1 MRAKDEIMNNKPR
14 RSALAAHSRSASRA
28 NMSDSLPDLASTRA
42 RPYAISDCPPDG
54 TPSKHSKY
62 SPPSSPRAH
71 DPFLSISRAI
81 HNVKIRTGA
90 RLSALAVKQRYA
102 RSTARHRSVY
112 VTAKAVTRTFFL
124 ITLVLFTAT
133 LLFDRRNHADKPH
146 ALTGFRAFLKRRAD
160 DFSGQRA
167 REIADALEQIL
178 RHRPPARTTRHL
190 ETGPWA
196 IAVIADLD
204 KESCRFQENRDA
216 PMKHTSCGKAN
227 TWVSYFKRGIFTLD
241 PASTKMRRAE
251 AEAASVEWLDEI
263 ELNGHS
269 HFEIEREGG
278 RRYGGRGMELS
289 ELEWFNGHLL
299 TPDDRTGMLLE
310 VMAPR
315 GRLGSK
321 AQEEFYGDAS
331 KVSPSI
337 FQRATLLDGPGND
350 ASAFFKSEWMVV
362 KDDKLIVGG
371 HGRSFTD
378 PEDGTRIKNDNP
390 KWVKV
395 IGKDFKV
402 AHVNWSERYDLIAKA
417 AGVVFPGYL
426 MHEAVLWSAAQKEW
440 IFLPRRVSKEPFDA
454 EKNERRGSNV
464 AIIVTED
471 FKTITRV
478 EIKGLGD
485 PTGWR
490 GFSSA
495 KFVPGT
501 GDSVILALRTIEI
514 ESSTSPEPGRETAT
528 FLSAFELPS
537 GKLILR
543 EQSFTAKKFEGL
555 VFL

>member
-1 MRAKDEIMNNKPR
+1 MNNKPR
-14 RSALAAHSRSASRA
+14 RSALAAQSRTSFRT
-28 NMSDSLPDLASTRA
+28 NMSDSALPDLAVTRP
-42 RPYAISDCPPDG
+42 RPYNISDRPPDG

-62 SPPSSPRAH
+62 SPPSSPRPH

-81 HNVKIRTGA
+81 HNIKIRTGA

-112 VTAKAVTRTFFL
+112 ITAKAVTRTFFL
-124 ITLVLFTAT
+124 FTLVVFTAT
-133 LLFDRRNHADKPH
+133 LLFERRKHADRPH
-146 ALTGFRAFLKRRAD
+146 ALTGFRAFLERRAD
-160 DFSGQRA
+160 ALSGRSSRKTA
-167 REIADALEQIL
+167 VALEQML
-178 RHRPPARTTRHL
+178 RHRPVAATTRHFR
-190 ETGPWA
+190 TGPW
-196 IAVIADLD
+196 VIGVITDLD
-204 KESCRFQENRDA
+204 KESCRFQENLDA
-216 PMKHTSCGKAN
+216 PMRHTSCGKAN
-227 TWVSYFKRGIFTLD
+227 TWVSYFKRGIFKLD
-241 PASTKMRRAE
+241 PASAKVRNGDPE
-251 AEAASVEWLDEI
+251 AVSVEWLDEI
-263 ELNGHS
+263 ELNGHG
-269 HFEIEREGG
+269 HFEIEHEGG

-310 VMAPR
+310 IMSPR
-315 GRLGSK
+315 GLLGSK
-321 AQEEFYGDAS
+321 AQEEFNGEAS
-331 KVSPSI
+331 KISPST
-337 FQRATLLDGPGND
+337 FQRATLLDGPGTH

-362 KDDKLIVGG
+362 KDDNLIVGG

-378 PEDGTRIKNDNP
+378 PEDGTRIKTDNP

-402 AHVNWSERYDLIAKA
+402 SHVNWSEQYDLIAKA
-417 AGVVFPGYL
+417 AGIVFPGYL
-426 MHEAVLWSAAQKEW
+426 MHEAVLWSAARKEW
-440 IFLPRRVSKEPFDA
+440 FFLPRRISKEPFDA

-464 AIIVTED
+464 AIIATED
-471 FKTITRV
+471 FTTITNI
-478 EIKGLGD
+478 EIEGLSD

-514 ESSTSPEPGRETAT
+514 ERNTSPAPGRETAT
-528 FLSAFELPS
+528 FLSAFEVPS

-543 EQSFTAKKFEGL
+543 EQSFTPKKFEGL